1 MPISNYVSPS
11 SHDLLDCRMAMLGLD
26 LSAAESRDAEM
37 FQAIT
42 RRELQRLR
50 MLRIGAEARSQ
61 RPRVADLLSEYGYW
75 CFRMRVG

>member
-1 MPISNYVSPS
+1 
-11 SHDLLDCRMAMLGLD
+11 MAMLKLD

-42 RRELQRLR
+42 RRGRELQRLR

-61 RPRVADLLSEYGYW
+61 RPRVADLLSEYGYA
-75 CFRMRVG
+75 RVFPDACWLGAR